1 MSSGGERSYGVKTGV
16 TNKVGGRRTEKEKK
30 ERKLNYQ
37 KRE

>member
-1 MSSGGERSYGVKTGV
+1 MGSGAGRSHRVKTGV
-16 TNKVGGRRTEKEKK
+16 ANKVGGRRTEKEKK